1 MSKSSSHNCSA
12 PYGGVHL
19 WTLKG
24 GKHQIGA
31 YSCIVLLPLISRWE
45 LSGFT
50 QTGFA
55 RVPCGNMGPISPP
68 CGHAG
73 NVKPL
78 KNAFIVDRAVVALDH
93 RSSEDR
99 GGSRS
104 GSREHRRVH
113 GSHWHPVR
121 LNLMCESEAS
131 VAYVLSSHHSSII
144 RSIPTA
150 DQVVRSYV
158 WSWSGNRQQ
167 PICLRLRVRSI
178 LLYLLSY

>member
-1 MSKSSSHNCSA
+1 MSRFLC
-12 PYGGVHL
+12 
-19 WTLKG
+19 
-24 GKHQIGA
+24 IGA
-31 YSCIVLLPLISRWE
+31 LSIDEQVLQSQLLSAVWWSSPLNFERRETPNRGLQLYRFITVNIKMRIVGVYPNWLC
-45 LSGFT
+45 
-50 QTGFA
+50 TGS
-55 RVPCGNMGPISPP
+55 MGPISPP

-158 WSWSGNRQQ
+158 
-167 PICLRLRVRSI
+167 
-178 LLYLLSY
+178 